1 MEIRYKQVTVPD
13 DTATGRKGREIRTAI
28 GLTMTAVAD
37 EMGISKQVLSLLE
50 NGKMPWEKYCG
61 RFNDA
66 VEALR

>member
-1 MEIRYKQVTVPD
+1 MDIICTQVWEFD
-13 DTATGRKGREIRTAI
+13 NIATGRAARKERMDLELAQV
-28 GLTMTAVAD
+28 AVAD
-37 EMGISKQVLSLLE
+37 EMGVSKQVLSLLE